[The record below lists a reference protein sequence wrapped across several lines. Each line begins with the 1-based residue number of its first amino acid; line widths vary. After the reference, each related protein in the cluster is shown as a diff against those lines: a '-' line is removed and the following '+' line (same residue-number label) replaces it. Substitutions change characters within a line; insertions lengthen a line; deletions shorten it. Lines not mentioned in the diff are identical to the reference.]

1 MLLSFCEHVFN
12 FIDNLIISRK
22 KKGSSICALMILG
35 FSEMSYNLFI
45 YLKFT

>member
-1 MLLSFCEHVFN
+1 MLLSFCEHLFN

-22 KKGSSICALMILG
+22 NKCSLICALMIMG
-35 FSEMSYNLFI
+35 FSEMSSNLFI